1 MMEANTCT
9 STSRRSRFRLRRDM
23 EARSSLRVLDVPGP
37 VRVLLR
43 TGQQLQLEASRSR
56 TLIRCIALEWSTMTD
71 IRRALQKRILLLHFS
86 GAVIGR
92 RTYSSSF
99 SSQAHRSR
107 LLGTQ
112 RRGRSAS
119 QLQNGGCLARPSLS
133 AGSQT
138 SCTSTFVRM

>member
-86 GAVIGR
+86 GAV
-92 RTYSSSF
+92 
-99 SSQAHRSR
+99 
-107 LLGTQ
+107 
-112 RRGRSAS
+112 
-119 QLQNGGCLARPSLS
+119 
-133 AGSQT
+133 
-138 SCTSTFVRM
+138 